1 MYATVRTY
9 AGATEL
15 VDALV
20 ANAGAVESLIGEID
34 GFKAYYLVRTGDGA
48 VSVSVFESAAGTDA
62 SNSAAAAWIGENL
75 PDLGVN
81 PPQVWAGEV
90 ALSF

>member
-1 MYATVRTY
+1 MHATVRTY
-9 AGATEL
+9 AGNTDL

-20 ANAGAVESLIGEID
+20 ANAGAVESLISQID
-34 GFKAYYLVRTGDGA
+34 GFKAYYLVRTTDGA
-48 VSVSVFESAAGTDA
+48 VSISIFESAAGTDA

-81 PPQVWAGEV
+81 PPQVSAGEV